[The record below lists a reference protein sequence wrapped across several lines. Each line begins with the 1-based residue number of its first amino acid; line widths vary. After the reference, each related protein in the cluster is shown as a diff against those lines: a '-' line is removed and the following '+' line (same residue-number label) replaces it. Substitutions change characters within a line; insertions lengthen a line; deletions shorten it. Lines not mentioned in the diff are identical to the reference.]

1 MSKVS
6 VYDANGYVVARV
18 EYTDNL
24 DHWDGSNWTSGSTG
38 RHLGLTKLQDGSYVL
53 IHGTQWQ
60 GERDHA
66 EIVSA
71 DQALQEILQS
81 GNAELLEEKRFIEL
95 KELYQQSLIG
105 ELLDR

>member
-1 MSKVS
+1 MGKVN
-6 VYDANGYVVARV
+6 VYDDNGDIVARV
-18 EYTDNL
+18 EYNDNL

-71 DQALQEILQS
+71 DQALQEILRS
-81 GNAELLEEKRFIEL
+81 GNAELLEERRFSEL
-95 KELYQQSLIG
+95 KELYKQSLIG
-105 ELLDR
+105 EVLE

>member
-1 MSKVS
+1 MGKVN
-6 VYDANGYVVARV
+6 VYDGNGDIIARV
-18 EYTDNL
+18 AYNNNL
-24 DHWDGSNWTSGSTG
+24 DYWDGSNWTSGSTG

-53 IHGTQWQ
+53 IYGTDWQ

-71 DQALQEILQS
+71 DQALQKILQS
-81 GNAELLEEKRFIEL
+81 GNVELLEEKRFSEL

-105 ELLDR
+105 EVLE

>member
-1 MSKVS
+1 MGKVN
-6 VYDANGYVVARV
+6 VYDDNGDIVARV
-18 EYTDNL
+18 EYNDNL
-24 DHWDGSNWTSGSTG
+24 DHWDGSNWTGGSTG

-81 GNAELLEEKRFIEL
+81 GNVELLERKRFNEL
-95 KELYQQSLIG
+95 KEVYQQSLIG
-105 ELLDR
+105 EVLE

>member
-1 MSKVS
+1 MSKVN
-6 VYDANGYVVARV
+6 VYDDNGDIVARV
-18 EYTDNL
+18 EYNDNL

-81 GNAELLEEKRFIEL
+81 GNAELLEERRFSEL
-95 KELYQQSLIG
+95 KELYKQSLIG
-105 ELLDR
+105 EVLE